1 MGEGIRLNK
10 YLSDTGIC
18 SRREADRLIEEGR
31 VLIDGVPASMG
42 TKVEPGQTVC
52 CDGQTVGGKDK
63 PVFLVV
69 NKPRGIVCTTSD
81 KDRAENIVEFL
92 NYPQRIYPVGRLDKD
107 SEGLLLMTNQGDI
120 VNKILRGGNNHEK
133 EYAVAVNKPV
143 TEEFLKKMRE
153 GVWIEDLAVLTKPC
167 RAWQTGSHTFHIVLT
182 QGLNR
187 QIRRMCRALDY
198 HVMKLKRVRIM
209 SIKLGNLERGE
220 YRELTEKEVEEL
232 KRMVK
237 DSTDLPMQQAI
248 EESKPA
254 RPDSKP
260 VRAGSKPAHAGSKSA
275 HSESRTTRP
284 DSKPVRAGSKPAHA
298 GSKPVHSESRTA
310 CSASKM
316 ANPDSRPVRPES
328 KTARPDSKPAR
339 PENRNVWAE
348 GQRSGH
354 RLVRVVRR
362 PEDIK

>member
-10 YLSDTGIC
+10 YLSDAGIC

-31 VLIDGVPASMG
+31 VLIDGAPASMG

-92 NYPQRIYPVGRLDKD
+92 NYPQRVYPVGRLDKD

-167 RAWQTGSHTFHIVLT
+167 RAWQTGSHTFRIVLT

-237 DSTDLPMQQAI
+237 DSTDLPMQQVI
-248 EESKPA
+248 EESKTA
-254 RPDSKP
+254 RPEQKPMRVDSKP
-260 VRAGSKPAHAGSKSA
+260 VR
-275 HSESRTTRP
+275 SESRTTRP
-284 DSKPVRAGSKPAHA
+284 DSKPA
-298 GSKPVHSESRTA
+298 HSESRTA
-310 CSASKM
+310 HPASKP
-316 ANPDSRPVRPES
+316 ARPEN
-328 KTARPDSKPAR
+328 KPAR

-362 PEDIK
+362 PEDRK

>member
-1 MGEGIRLNK
+1 M
-10 YLSDTGIC
+10 
-18 SRREADRLIEEGR
+18 
-31 VLIDGVPASMG
+31 
-42 TKVEPGQTVC
+42 
-52 CDGQTVGGKDK
+52 
-63 PVFLVV
+63 
-69 NKPRGIVCTTSD
+69 
-81 KDRAENIVEFL
+81 

-232 KRMVK
+232 KCMVK

-254 RPDSKP
+254 RPEQKPACAASKP
-260 VRAGSKPAHAGSKSA
+260 ARPASKPARLASKPAHPA
-275 HSESRTTRP
+275 
-284 DSKPVRAGSKPAHA
+284 SKPAY
-298 GSKPVHSESRTA
+298 P
-310 CSASKM
+310 ASKM
-316 ANPDSRPVRPES
+316 ASPDSRQVRPYS
-328 KTARPDSKPAR
+328 KKVRPDSKPAHPENKPVR

>member
-10 YLSDTGIC
+10 YLSDAGIC

-248 EESKPA
+248 EESKTA
-254 RPDSKP
+254 RPEQKP
-260 VRAGSKPAHAGSKSA
+260 MRADSKPAH
-275 HSESRTTRP
+275 
-284 DSKPVRAGSKPAHA
+284 AGSKPAHA
-298 GSKPVHSESRTA
+298 GSKPVHSESKTA

>member
-10 YLSDTGIC
+10 YLSDAGIC

-31 VLIDGVPASMG
+31 VLIDGAPASMG

-63 PVFLVV
+63 PVFIVV

-248 EESKPA
+248 EESKTA
-254 RPDSKP
+254 RPEQKP
-260 VRAGSKPAHAGSKSA
+260 MRADSKPAHP
-275 HSESRTTRP
+275 EQ
-284 DSKPVRAGSKPAHA
+284 KPMRADSKPAHA
-298 GSKPVHSESRTA
+298 GSKPVRSESRT
-310 CSASKM
+310 
-316 ANPDSRPVRPES
+316 
-328 KTARPDSKPAR
+328 TRPDSKPAR

>member
-10 YLSDTGIC
+10 YLSDAGIC

-31 VLIDGVPASMG
+31 VLIDGAPASMG

-220 YRELTEKEVEEL
+220 YRELTEKEIEEL

-248 EESKPA
+248 EESKTA
-254 RPDSKP
+254 RPEQKPMRVDSKP
-260 VRAGSKPAHAGSKSA
+260 VR
-275 HSESRTTRP
+275 SESRTTRP
-284 DSKPVRAGSKPAHA
+284 DSKPA
-298 GSKPVHSESRTA
+298 HSESRTA
-310 CSASKM
+310 HPASKP
-316 ANPDSRPVRPES
+316 ARPEN
-328 KTARPDSKPAR
+328 KPAR

-362 PEDIK
+362 PEDRK

>member
-10 YLSDTGIC
+10 YLSDAGIC

-232 KRMVK
+232 KRMMK

-248 EESKPA
+248 EESKTARPEQKPA
-254 RPDSKP
+254 CAASKPARPASKMASPESRQVYPDSKTVRPYSKTVRPDSKP
-260 VRAGSKPAHAGSKSA
+260 AH
-275 HSESRTTRP
+275 
-284 DSKPVRAGSKPAHA
+284 
-298 GSKPVHSESRTA
+298 
-310 CSASKM
+310 
-316 ANPDSRPVRPES
+316 PEN
-328 KTARPDSKPAR
+328 KPAR

>member
-10 YLSDTGIC
+10 YLSDAGIC

-248 EESKPA
+248 EESKTARPEQKPACAASKPA
-254 RPDSKP
+254 RPASKP
-260 VRAGSKPAHAGSKSA
+260 ARPASKPAHPA
-275 HSESRTTRP
+275 
-284 DSKPVRAGSKPAHA
+284 SKPAH
-298 GSKPVHSESRTA
+298 P
-310 CSASKM
+310 ASKM
-316 ANPDSRPVRPES
+316 ASPDSRQVRPYS
-328 KTARPDSKPAR
+328 KTVRPDNRPAHPENKPVR

>member
-1 MGEGIRLNK
+1 VGEGIRLNK
-10 YLSDTGIC
+10 YLSDAGIC

-248 EESKPA
+248 EESKTARPEQKPA
-254 RPDSKP
+254 CAASKTARPASKPAHPASKMASPDSRQVRPYSKTVRPDSKP
-260 VRAGSKPAHAGSKSA
+260 
-275 HSESRTTRP
+275 
-284 DSKPVRAGSKPAHA
+284 
-298 GSKPVHSESRTA
+298 
-310 CSASKM
+310 
-316 ANPDSRPVRPES
+316 
-328 KTARPDSKPAR
+328 ARPDSKPAR

>member
-10 YLSDTGIC
+10 YLSDAGIC

-248 EESKPA
+248 EESKTARPEQKPA
-254 RPDSKP
+254 CAASKPARPASKMASPESRQVYPDSKTVRPYSKTVRPDSKP
-260 VRAGSKPAHAGSKSA
+260 AH
-275 HSESRTTRP
+275 
-284 DSKPVRAGSKPAHA
+284 
-298 GSKPVHSESRTA
+298 
-310 CSASKM
+310 
-316 ANPDSRPVRPES
+316 PEN
-328 KTARPDSKPAR
+328 KPAR